1 MAGEGSVHGGHRARI
16 KARYLRDGLDTFD
29 DHNALE
35 LLLCYAIPRQD
46 VNELAHEL
54 INAFGSLHGVFEAE
68 FGNLVKVKGVGEN
81 TALLIRLVMDM
92 NRRCLISKA
101 SSQKDI
107 EFKDSGQVGEYFRPF
122 FYGEKEERVYVAS
135 IDSQLK
141 LIRCHRLFDGSV
153 NSAAVSTRKIVET
166 ALADRATFVI
176 MAHNHPT
183 GLAVP
188 SYEDKETTVRIAKA
202 LKSVEIKLLD
212 HFVIAGSEYVSMRDA
227 GFFTLI

>member
-1 MAGEGSVHGGHRARI
+1 M
-16 KARYLRDGLDTFD
+16 
-29 DHNALE
+29 
-35 LLLCYAIPRQD
+35 
-46 VNELAHEL
+46 
-54 INAFGSLHGVFEAE
+54 
-68 FGNLVKVKGVGEN
+68 
-81 TALLIRLVMDM
+81 
-92 NRRCLISKA
+92 ISKA

-107 EFKDSGQVGEYFRPF
+107 EFKDSRQGGEYFRPF
-122 FYGEKEERVYVAS
+122 FYGEKEEKVYVAS
-135 IDSQLK
+135 IDSQLR

-153 NSAAVSTRKIVET
+153 NSAAVSARKIVET

-212 HFVIAGSEYVSMRDA
+212 HFVVAGSEFISMRDA